1 MKNFFSRISAF
12 ALIWT
17 FLMPSCSN
25 DGYTPMQATSKS
37 CNIEIEFLDQRGNDL
52 LAEKSFA
59 DNISVEGNTS
69 HSTITH
75 SILRNGTNSRLCF
88 EADIPERGDM
98 KWSADKTQASGISHL
113 TVKYG
118 KQKAKMKCYF
128 KFTANRPPAAIGG
141 TLILESVEYNNRS
154 YSRTGNSVPMTIKAT
169 ANK

>member
-1 MKNFFSRISAF
+1 MKKFFTRISAF

-17 FLMPSCSN
+17 FLMSSCSN
-25 DGYTPMQATSKS
+25 DGYTPMPSTSNS

-52 LAEKSFA
+52 LAENSFA
-59 DNISVEGNTS
+59 DKISVGGNTS
-69 HSTITH
+69 HSTIKY
-75 SILRNGTNSRLCF
+75 SILKDGTNARLCF
-88 EADIPERGDM
+88 EADFPDEGDM
-98 KWSADKTQASGISHL
+98 KWSADKSQASGISHL

-154 YSRTGNSVPMTIKAT
+154 YPRRGNSVPITIKTT
-169 ANK
+169 ANN